1 MNKEIQKIIDDR
13 VTAAYGRGVLAGR
26 IQEINRQID
35 EEEKELTIQIPAGP
49 PLGDLVV
56 RAESGP

>member
-35 EEEKELTIQIPAGP
+35 EEEKERDQLRQK
-49 PLGDLVV
+49 LEDVQ
-56 RAESGP
+56 